1 VVVAFL
7 IAQACDGI
15 FTYIGV
21 ASYGSRAEANPL
33 MLWLMNSLGSAAGV
47 AAAKT
52 AAGAF
57 GIALHLVSV
66 HRVVA
71 LLAAFYLV
79 VAVLPWIGVLYF

>member
-1 VVVAFL
+1 VVIAFL

-21 ASYGSRAEANPL
+21 ASYGSHAEANPV
-33 MLWLMNSLGSAAGV
+33 MLWLMGALGSAGGV

-79 VAVLPWIGVLYF
+79 AAVLPWIGVLYF